1 MTASSASPFCEVADV
16 RGVTSRAC
24 TTLPGGSG
32 PPIEEAIRGVIISVP
47 KSKGALSSAEVNRP
61 HGNVLRMN
69 RQLCFDISFQPMH
82 AARGPE
88 LLHRFVPLLLG
99 LFFGLS
105 GSLGSRILDAFPLLA
120 LRSRDEP
127 DHLARTGTYARLQ
140 LEMPSVWQR
149 QVVETHFQLPF
160 RSKVCIQRSD
170 RALAP
175 GDRLDLGNLAGYL
188 RPHGDDKAVKRIYRF
203 YDECM
208 NRLTYSFYTDLL
220 IQSYLQRC
228 APGH

>member
-1 MTASSASPFCEVADV
+1 
-16 RGVTSRAC
+16 
-24 TTLPGGSG
+24 
-32 PPIEEAIRGVIISVP
+32 
-47 KSKGALSSAEVNRP
+47 
-61 HGNVLRMN
+61 
-69 RQLCFDISFQPMH
+69 MH
-82 AARGPE
+82 ATGRLE

-99 LFFGLS
+99 LFLGLFS
-105 GSLGSRILDAFPLLA
+105 SFRSRILDAFPLLA
-120 LRSRDEP
+120 LRSLDEP

-140 LEMPSVWQR
+140 LEMPSFWQDKI
-149 QVVETHFQLPF
+149 VETQFQLPF

-188 RPHGDDKAVKRIYRF
+188 RPHGDDKAVKRIYRL

-208 NRLTYSFYTDLL
+208 NRLTHSFYTDLL

-228 APGH
+228 ARGH